1 MKREAII
8 GIDLGGTKVV
18 IGRVEQGRI
27 VHHISTAVSGQGSEE
42 QVIGEVIEAVEQVFD
57 QDVAGI
63 GVGVPS
69 VVDVEKGIVYDVQ
82 NIPSWREVPLKKI
95 LEKRFGRPVY
105 VNNDAN
111 CFAVGEKYSGLGK
124 PFRHLV
130 GLIIGTGLGAG
141 IILNNRLYSGP
152 NCGAGE
158 FGMIPYKDSILE
170 HYCSGQ
176 YFTRECGVRGEEVHA
191 RAGRGD
197 REGLEILGRFGAFL
211 GDALMIIMLA
221 VDPEAI
227 ILGGSVSRSFPFFEK
242 PMRERMKAFPYHK
255 TLERIVIKPSRRPQ
269 VAILG
274 AAALYY
280 DARMPS

>member
-1 MKREAII
+1 MAKEAII
-8 GIDLGGTKVV
+8 GIDLGGTKVGL
-18 IGRVEQGRI
+18 GRVEDGRI
-27 VHHISTAVSGQGSEE
+27 VRHVSAAVSAQGSEHR
-42 QVIGEVIEAVEQVFD
+42 VIEEVIAAVEQVFD
-57 QDVAGI
+57 PGVAGI

-82 NIPSWREVPLKKI
+82 NIPSWKEVPVKEI

-111 CFAVGEKYSGLGK
+111 CFAVGEKYFGK
-124 PFRHLV
+124 GISFRHLV
-130 GLIIGTGLGAG
+130 GLIVGTGLGSG
-141 IILNNRLYSGP
+141 IILNGRLYSGP

-158 FGMIPYKDSILE
+158 FGMILYKDSILE
-170 HYCSGQ
+170 HYASGQ
-176 YFTRECGVRGEEVHA
+176 YFTRTHGIKGEEVHS

-197 REGLEILGRFGAFL
+197 REALAIFEKFGAHI

-227 ILGGSVSRSFPFFEK
+227 ILGGSVSRDFPFFERS
-242 PMRERMKAFPYHK
+242 MRERMKVFPYHK
-255 TLERIVIKPSRRPQ
+255 TLERIVIEVSEQPQ
-269 VAILG
+269 IAILG

-280 DARMPS
+280 DARQG

>member
-1 MKREAII
+1 MSGMAII
-8 GIDLGGTKVV
+8 GVDLGGTKIG
-18 IGRVEQGRI
+18 IGRVENGRI
-27 VHHISTAVSGQGSEE
+27 VQHVSSVVSPQGSEE
-42 QVIGEVIEAVEQVFD
+42 EVIEEVGGAIARVID
-57 QDVAGI
+57 PGVAGI

-82 NIPSWREVPLKKI
+82 NIPSWKEVPLKEI

-111 CFAVGEKYSGLGK
+111 CFAVGEKHFGRGRKFS
-124 PFRHLV
+124 HLV

-141 IILNNRLYSGP
+141 IILNSRLYSGP

-176 YFTRECGVRGEEVHA
+176 YFTRAQGIRGEDFFA
-191 RAGRGD
+191 RASRGD
-197 REGLEILGRFGAFL
+197 REALAIFERFGCYL

-227 ILGGSVSRSFPFFEK
+227 ILGGSVSRAFSFFEK
-242 PMRERMKAFPYHK
+242 AMGEAMRSFPYRK
-255 TLERIVIKPSRRPQ
+255 TLERIVIETSDQPEI
-269 VAILG
+269 AILG

-280 DARMPS
+280 DARQG